1 QARGVALPP
10 IARRD
15 EPDGLAYRH
24 VRVEIDREQRTA
36 SFTIVAPTGEQ
47 PGDVAGIEAAGADWW
62 PLAMGRELDDAILCM
77 RTNETE
83 IGTWLLRTEGS
94 PAAVLA
100 ADRLLAEHREHWFVR
115 ETIGLLRR
123 TLARLDVSS
132 RSMFA
137 LVEPGS
143 CFAGLL
149 AELAFAAD
157 RGYMLALPD
166 EPERAPGLVLTESSF
181 GLFPMVNG
189 QSRLARRF
197 HDDAAVLEALRAR
210 IGEAFDA
217 ERAEAAGLVTFAPD
231 ALDLDDEIRI
241 TLEERAALSAV
252 ALTGLESNLR
262 FTTETMETR
271 IFGRLSAWQNWIFT
285 RPNAVGEAGALKV
298 YGTGEKARLDRHR
311 A

>member
-1 QARGVALPP
+1 VRHDLADVFCTTSEGVRGQRALDWRLVDAIAKPGVFAGTVDERARALAATSARPEQARGVALPP

-47 PGDVAGIEAAGADWW
+47 PGDVAGIEAAGAGWW

-166 EPERAPGLVLTESSF
+166 EPERAPGLVLTES
-181 GLFPMVNG
+181 
-189 QSRLARRF
+189 
-197 HDDAAVLEALRAR
+197 
-210 IGEAFDA
+210 
-217 ERAEAAGLVTFAPD
+217 
-231 ALDLDDEIRI
+231 
-241 TLEERAALSAV
+241 
-252 ALTGLESNLR
+252 
-262 FTTETMETR
+262 
-271 IFGRLSAWQNWIFT
+271 
-285 RPNAVGEAGALKV
+285 
-298 YGTGEKARLDRHR
+298 
-311 A
+311 